1 LSKVIFLSKISRLL
15 ADCMIFTFTLSFFVN
30 VALAAV
36 FVMNSFH
43 LPYYT
48 TVLNASIYLS
58 ILYITFTCLFM
69 VAASKKDKYYLA
81 ALSMAVLIT
90 LYLTMFKESA
100 YSYVFLAMLYA
111 CWSVGAVVLPEA
123 EAHILNAWRS

>member
-1 LSKVIFLSKISRLL
+1 
-15 ADCMIFTFTLSFFVN
+15 MIFTFTLSFFVN

-36 FVMNSFH
+36 FIMNSFH

-48 TVLNASIYLS
+48 MVLNASIYLS

-69 VAASKKDKYYLA
+69 VAASKKDKYYIA

-100 YSYVFLAMLYA
+100 YSYAFLAMLYA
-111 CWSVGAVVLPEA
+111 CWSVGSVILPEA
-123 EAHILNAWRS
+123 EAHILNAWHS